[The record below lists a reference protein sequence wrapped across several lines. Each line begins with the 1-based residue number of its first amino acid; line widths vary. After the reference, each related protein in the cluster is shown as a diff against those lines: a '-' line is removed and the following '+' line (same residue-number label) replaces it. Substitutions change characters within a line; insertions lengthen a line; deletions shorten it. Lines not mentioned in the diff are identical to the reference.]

1 MRVQVRRNRRSL
13 TKPVALLWRQCA
25 LALLFVFVWDLG
37 FELLAPLHLDT
48 ETQLAPVQIAGAAET
63 EPHPDC
69 GLPDHQCALSHHHHF
84 PALISAT
91 PLIIPPVA
99 GHGSDGAAQV
109 QASHVPQA
117 YRQIRAP
124 PPEA

>member
-1 MRVQVRRNRRSL
+1 V
-13 TKPVALLWRQCA
+13 
-25 LALLFVFVWDLG
+25 LLFVFVWDIG
-37 FELLAPLHLDT
+37 FELLAPLHLDA
-48 ETQLAPVQIAGAAET
+48 ETQLAPVQIAGTDET

-84 PALISAT
+84 PAIVSAT
-91 PLIIPPVA
+91 PFIISPVS
-99 GHGSDGAAQV
+99 GHRSEGAAQV
-109 QASHVPQA
+109 QASHIPQA